1 MKPTSLAQKEPPLR
15 YKATRR
21 VLQEWCPWILQ
32 RQCDNTR
39 IIIQKNIDFGNY
51 SIKFPVNEK
60 SENIIVF
67 FYFMV

>member
-1 MKPTSLAQKEPPLR
+1 MVPMDFCSGSVT
-15 YKATRR
+15 
-21 VLQEWCPWILQ
+21 
-32 RQCDNTR
+32 DNTR